1 MRWWWSRNV
10 AMRILAI
17 EREQPGVTDEQCTPH
32 LGPEAER
39 VWELYQQGIIR
50 EIYFREDREEA
61 VIVLECTDLKEATAA
76 LDTLPLVRN
85 GLIAFELLPLKPY
98 PGLARLF
105 RRPPVHPT

>member
-1 MRWWWSRNV
+1 MK
-10 AMRILAI
+10 ILAI
-17 EREQPGVTDEQCTPH
+17 EREKPGVTEEQCTPH

-61 VIVLECTDLKEATAA
+61 VIVLECTDLKEARAA

-85 GLIAFELLPLKPY
+85 GLITFELVPLKPY

-105 RRPPVHPT
+105 GWPSTHPT